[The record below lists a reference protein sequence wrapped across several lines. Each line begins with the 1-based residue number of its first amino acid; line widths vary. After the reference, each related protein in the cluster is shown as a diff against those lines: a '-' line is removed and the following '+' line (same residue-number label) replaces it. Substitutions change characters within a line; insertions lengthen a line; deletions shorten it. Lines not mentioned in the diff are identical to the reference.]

1 MLQYEVQSVICML
14 KNIKINGLKIQ
25 AKINRIKLWK
35 EEKDINIDKSKNS
48 YNGNKEAME
57 KKMKL
62 KVC

>member
-1 MLQYEVQSVICML
+1 MPQYEVQSVICML

-57 KKMKL
+57 KKTKL

>member
-1 MLQYEVQSVICML
+1 MPQYEVQSVICML

-48 YNGNKEAME
+48 YNRNKEAME
-57 KKMKL
+57 KKTKL